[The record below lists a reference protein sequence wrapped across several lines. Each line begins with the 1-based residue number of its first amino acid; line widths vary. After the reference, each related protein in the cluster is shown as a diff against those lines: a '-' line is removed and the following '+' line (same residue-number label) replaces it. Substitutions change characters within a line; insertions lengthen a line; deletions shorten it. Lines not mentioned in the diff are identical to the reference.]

1 MNILLTSVGRRSY
14 LVNYFKEAVTSL
26 NGKVFAANSIATYA
40 LQQADAFT
48 LTPQIYSSEYIDYLI
63 NYCEENK
70 ITVLISLFDIDL
82 PILAKNKQRF
92 KDAGVDV
99 IVSDPEVIDI
109 CNDKWKTY
117 QFLVDNNIN
126 TPKTYVSF
134 DKAVQAIDSKE
145 LEYPVIIK
153 PRWGMGS
160 IGIYKVDDVN
170 ELKVLYKK
178 VRNEIES
185 SYLKFESSADIDQAI
200 LIQQCITS
208 DEYGIEVVNDLQKNY
223 VTTFCKQKLA
233 MRSGE
238 TDQAITIEDTKLSLI
253 GKKLSAALGHI
264 AILDS
269 DCLEINGDFYVL
281 ELNARFGGQ
290 YPFSHLAGADMPR
303 QIIDWCGGNKT
314 STNLTSIKKN
324 ILCSKNI
331 QPVLMNNED

>member
-14 LVNYFKEAVTSL
+14 LVNYFKDALKPL
-26 NGKVFAANSIATYA
+26 NGKVFAANSIETYA

-48 LTPQIYSSEYIDYLI
+48 LTPQIYSAEYIDFLI
-63 NYCEENK
+63 DYCEKNK

-92 KDAGVDV
+92 KEMGIDV

-117 QFLVDNNIN
+117 HFLIQHNIKTPTTYISFTEAVTAINN
-126 TPKTYVSF
+126 T
-134 DKAVQAIDSKE
+134 E

-160 IGIYKVDDVN
+160 IGIYKADN
-170 ELKVLYKK
+170 LEELQVLYKK

-223 VTTFCKQKLA
+223 VTTFCKKKLA

-238 TDQAITIEDTKLSLI
+238 TDQAMTIKND
-253 GKKLSAALGHI
+253 KLSAIGESLSLALGHI
-264 AILDS
+264 GILDS
-269 DCLEINGDFYVL
+269 DCLEINDEFYVL

-290 YPFSHLAGADMPR
+290 YPFSHLAGANIPK
-303 QIIDWCGGNKT
+303 QIVDWCTGLKT
-314 STNLTSIKKN
+314 NQELTTIN
-324 ILCSKNI
+324 ADILCSKDI
-331 QPVLMNNED
+331 TPVRL

>member
-14 LVNYFKEAVTSL
+14 LVNYFKEALKPL
-26 NGKVFAANSIATYA
+26 NGKVFAANSIETYA

-48 LTPQIYSSEYIDYLI
+48 LTPQIYSAEYIDFLI
-63 NYCEENK
+63 DYCIKNK

-92 KDAGVDV
+92 KDIGVDV

-117 QFLVDNNIN
+117 QFLIQHNIN
-126 TPKTYVSF
+126 TPTTYISF
-134 DKAVQAIDSKE
+134 ADAVTALNNTE
-145 LEYPVIIK
+145 LAYPVIIK

-160 IGIYKVDDVN
+160 IGIYKADN
-170 ELKVLYKK
+170 LEELQVLYKK

-200 LIQQCITS
+200 LIQQCIQS
-208 DEYGIEVVNDLQKNY
+208 DEYGIEVINDLQKNY
-223 VTTFCKQKLA
+223 VTTFCKHKLA

-238 TDQAITIEDTKLSLI
+238 TDQAITIENSKLSEI
-253 GKKLSAALGHI
+253 GKNLSLALGHI
-264 AILDS
+264 GVLDS
-269 DCLEINGDFYVL
+269 DCLVENGEFYVL

-290 YPFSHLAGADMPR
+290 YPFSHLAGANIPK
-303 QIIDWCGGNKT
+303 QIVEWCSNQPTSKGN
-314 STNLTSIKKN
+314 LAIKSN
-324 ILCSKNI
+324 ILIAKDI
-331 QPVLMNNED
+331 KPVLV

>member
-14 LVNYFKEAVTSL
+14 LVNYFKDALKPL
-26 NGKVFAANSIATYA
+26 NGKVFAANSIETYA
-40 LQQADAFT
+40 LQQADEFT
-48 LTPQIYSSEYIDYLI
+48 LTPQIYSAEYIDFLI
-63 NYCEENK
+63 DCCIKNK

-92 KDAGVDV
+92 KDIGVDV

-117 QFLVDNNIN
+117 QFLIKHSIK
-126 TPKTYVSF
+126 TPTTYISF
-134 DKAVQAIDSKE
+134 TKAVTALNNTE
-145 LEYPVIIK
+145 LAYPVIIK

-160 IGIYKVDDVN
+160 IGIYKADN
-170 ELKVLYKK
+170 LEELQVLYKK

-185 SYLKFESSADIDQAI
+185 SYLKFESSADIDNAI

-223 VTTFCKQKLA
+223 VTTFCKKKLA

-238 TDQAITIEDTKLSLI
+238 TDQAITIENSKLSLI
-253 GKKLSAALGHI
+253 GKNLSSALGHV
-264 AILDS
+264 AMLDS

-290 YPFSHLAGADMPR
+290 YPFSHLAGANIPK
-303 QIIDWCGGNKT
+303 QIVEWCTGLA
-314 STNLTSIKKN
+314 TNDDYTTIGHN
-324 ILCSKNI
+324 VLCSKDI
-331 QPVLMNNED
+331 TPVRL

>member
-40 LQQADAFT
+40 LKQADAFT

-63 NYCEENK
+63 NYCEKNK

-117 QFLVDNNIN
+117 QFLVKNNIN
-126 TPKTYVSF
+126 TPKTYISLE
-134 DKAVQAIDSKE
+134 KAVQAIDSKE

-160 IGIYKVDDVN
+160 IGIYKVNDLN

-185 SYLKFESSADIDQAI
+185 SYLKFESQSNIEQSI
-200 LIQQCITS
+200 LIQQCINS
-208 DEYGIEVVNDLQKNY
+208 DEYGIEVVNDLYGNY
-223 VTTFCKQKLA
+223 VNSLCKKKIA
-233 MRSGE
+233 MRAGE
-238 TDQAITIEDTKLSLI
+238 TDIAITIDNKDLQGIGSKLSTKL
-253 GKKLSAALGHI
+253 KHI
-264 AILDS
+264 ANLDV
-269 DCLEINGDFYVL
+269 DCLLENNNFYVL

-290 YPFSHLAGADMPR
+290 YPFSHLAGANLPL
-303 QIIDWCGGNKT
+303 QIIEWVSGKE
-314 STNLTSIKKN
+314 TNFDYVSVDINIKGTKDLN
-324 ILCSKNI
+324 
-331 QPVLMNNED
+331 PVAL

>member
-14 LVNYFKEAVTSL
+14 LVNYFKDAL
-26 NGKVFAANSIATYA
+26 KPLDGKVFATNSIETYA

-48 LTPQIYSSEYIDYLI
+48 LTPQIYSAEYINFLLDYCI
-63 NYCEENK
+63 KNK

-92 KDAGVDV
+92 KEMGIDV

-117 QFLVDNNIN
+117 QFLIQHNIKTPTTYISFFEAVAALNNN
-126 TPKTYVSF
+126 
-134 DKAVQAIDSKE
+134 E
-145 LEYPVIIK
+145 LTYPVIIK

-160 IGIYKVDDVN
+160 IGIYKADN
-170 ELKVLYKK
+170 LEELQVLYKK

-223 VTTFCKQKLA
+223 VTTFCKKKLA

-238 TDQAITIEDTKLSLI
+238 TDQAITIENSKLSLI
-253 GKKLSAALGHI
+253 GKKLSSALGHI
-264 AILDS
+264 AMLDS

-290 YPFSHLAGADMPR
+290 YPFSHLAGANIPK
-303 QIIDWCGGNKT
+303 QIVDWCTGLKT
-314 STNLTSIKKN
+314 NQELTTIN
-324 ILCSKNI
+324 TDILCSKDI
-331 QPVLMNNED
+331 KPVRL

>member
-14 LVNYFKEAVTSL
+14 LVNYFKEALKSL
-26 NGKVFAANSIATYA
+26 NGKVFAANSIETYA

-48 LTPQIYSSEYIDYLI
+48 LTPQIYSAEYIDYLI
-63 NYCEENK
+63 NYCEKNK

-92 KDAGVDV
+92 KDIGVDV

-117 QFLVDNNIN
+117 QFLIQHSIN
-126 TPKTYVSF
+126 TPATYISF
-134 DKAVQAIDSKE
+134 SEAVTALNNNN

-160 IGIYKVDDVN
+160 IGIYKADN
-170 ELKVLYKK
+170 LEELQVLYKK

-185 SYLKFESSADIDQAI
+185 SYLKFESSADIDNAI

-223 VTTFCKQKLA
+223 VTTFCKKKLA

-238 TDQAITIEDTKLSLI
+238 TDQAITIENSKLSSI
-253 GKKLSAALGHI
+253 GQSLSSALGHI
-264 AILDS
+264 AMLDS
-269 DCLEINGDFYVL
+269 DCLEISGEFYVL

-290 YPFSHLAGADMPR
+290 YPFSHLAGANIPK
-303 QIIDWCGGNKT
+303 QIVDWC
-314 STNLTSIKKN
+314 TNFATNSEYTTISYN
-324 ILCSKNI
+324 VLCSKDI
-331 QPVLMNNED
+331 TPVKV

>member
-14 LVNYFKEAVTSL
+14 LVNYFKAAL
-26 NGKVFAANSIATYA
+26 KPLGGKVFAANSIETYA

-48 LTPQIYSSEYIDYLI
+48 LTPQIYSAEYIDFLI
-63 NYCEENK
+63 DYCEKNK

-92 KDAGVDV
+92 KEMGIDV

-117 QFLVDNNIN
+117 QFLIQHNIK
-126 TPKTYVSF
+126 TPKTYISF
-134 DKAVQAIDSKE
+134 AEAVTALNNTE

-160 IGIYKVDDVN
+160 IGIYKADN
-170 ELKVLYKK
+170 FEELQVLYKK

-223 VTTFCKQKLA
+223 VTTFCKKKLA

-238 TDQAITIEDTKLSLI
+238 TDQAITIENSKLSSI
-253 GKKLSAALGHI
+253 GQSLSSALGHI
-264 AILDS
+264 AMLDS

-290 YPFSHLAGADMPR
+290 YPFSHLAGANIPK
-303 QIIDWCGGNKT
+303 QIVDWCLGLKT
-314 STNLTSIKKN
+314 NHEFTSITAN
-324 ILCSKNI
+324 TLSSKDI
-331 QPVLMNNED
+331 KPVKL

>member
-40 LQQADAFT
+40 LKQADAFT

-63 NYCEENK
+63 NYCEKNK

-117 QFLVDNNIN
+117 QFLVKNNIN
-126 TPKTYVSF
+126 TPKTYISLE
-134 DKAVQAIDSKE
+134 KAVQAIDSKE
-145 LEYPVIIK
+145 LGYPVIIK

-160 IGIYKVDDVN
+160 IGIYKVDDLN

-185 SYLKFESSADIDQAI
+185 SYLKFESNADIDQAI

-223 VTTFCKQKLA
+223 VTTFCKKKLA

-238 TDQAITIEDTKLSLI
+238 TDQAITIEDIKLSLI
-253 GKKLSAALGHI
+253 GKKLSSALGHI
-264 AILDS
+264 GILDS
-269 DCLEINGDFYVL
+269 DCLEINDDFYVL

-290 YPFSHLAGADMPR
+290 YPFSHLAGANIPK
-303 QIIDWCGGNKT
+303 QIVDWCAEL
-314 STNLTSIKKN
+314 STNEDYTN
-324 ILCSKNI
+324 ISYNMLCSKDI
-331 QPVLMNNED
+331 IPVRL